1 MTFARTLSKARMAP
15 IAGFLALTAVSAAL
29 AQTIDGIDLKAI
41 KDRATEATADAQTL
55 VDAVAGKGEAHRG
68 EAETLREQ
76 GLAAVAAIDPAS
88 LPKGPDGA
96 VDFDELLSGAAAN
109 TRAPM
114 GEGPMFMVFASLSMP
129 QASLSRLIAD
139 TSKAGGVVVFRGF
152 PGGSTKAFAE
162 GLKRVVTDEGQEA
175 HIAIDPRLFRA
186 FKVEA
191 APTFVAA
198 GREYELCDGL
208 DCTSATPDHDRLTG
222 NVTVEYALESF
233 AGGKGPG
240 AGIARVALAQLAKAP
255 LRCGGR
261 RFAGLALAALGLI
274 AATGA
279 AAQVY
284 IPPPDD
290 LVEPQPPLPPAIDP
304 GVPAPAPATTFRAG
318 HHDRGRG
325 QGRGALHRIERAR
338 RLPGDHRYAGRC
350 RADPRLSGEL
360 SRAHPVLRQPR
371 QHVRRRRGG
380 GYNSD
385 AYRTANST
393 TRPTVDVTRADLSRA
408 NTVTD
413 DPNAY
418 LQG

>member
-1 MTFARTLSKARMAP
+1 MTFARTPSKARMAP

-29 AQTIDGIDLKAI
+29 AQTIEGIDLKAI

-55 VDAVAGKGEAHRG
+55 VDAVAGKGEAHRS
-68 EAETLREQ
+68 EAEDLREK

-129 QASLSRLIAD
+129 PASLSRLIAD

-208 DCTSATPDHDRLTG
+208 DCTSATPDLDRLTG
-222 NVTVEYALESF
+222 NVTVEFALESF
-233 AGGKGPG
+233 AGGRGPG
-240 AGIARVALAQLAKAP
+240 AGVARVALAQLAK
-255 LRCGGR
+255 
-261 RFAGLALAALGLI
+261 
-274 AATGA
+274 
-279 AAQVY
+279 
-284 IPPPDD
+284 
-290 LVEPQPPLPPAIDP
+290 
-304 GVPAPAPATTFRAG
+304 
-318 HHDRGRG
+318 
-325 QGRGALHRIERAR
+325 
-338 RLPGDHRYAGRC
+338 DH
-350 RADPRLSGEL
+350 
-360 SRAHPVLRQPR
+360 
-371 QHVRRRRGG
+371 
-380 GYNSD
+380 
-385 AYRTANST
+385 
-393 TRPTVDVTRADLSRA
+393 
-408 NTVTD
+408 
-413 DPNAY
+413 
-418 LQG
+418 